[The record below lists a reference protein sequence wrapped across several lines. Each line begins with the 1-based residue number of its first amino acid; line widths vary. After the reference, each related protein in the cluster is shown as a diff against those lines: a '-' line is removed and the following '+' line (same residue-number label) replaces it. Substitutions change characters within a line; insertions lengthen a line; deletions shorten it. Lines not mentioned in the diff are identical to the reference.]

1 MMSTMQLN
9 AELYRAM
16 GQIADDE
23 VLLEKVLKYVKRLA
37 AKRNDD
43 SLMSREEFMAKLDKG
58 EEDYRQGKCY
68 EMLPGEDLDDFLQ
81 RVG

>member
-1 MMSTMQLN
+1 MQLN

-37 AKRNDD
+37 ARRNDD

-58 EEDYRQGKCY
+58 EEDYRQGNCY
-68 EMLPGEDLDDFLQ
+68 EMLPGENLDDFLQ